1 MRAAERA
8 AWRAVA
14 LGGEG
19 AAGEVRLPQADG
31 SNGAEEKRKRRQK
44 RLSFSLELI
53 EHYGKKSLFCK
64 RPPNPFYAGPGTQLE
79 PSTSARVKP
88 SGDFFLFLAALNP
101 VRAGLPRWPM
111 RWHTTLV
118 PRISFLDSTAQTIAN
133 TSVPAPKQNVTR
145 GPELRVHARKLVH
158 EPRKLV
164 RLDECTIL

>member
-64 RPPNPFYAGPGTQLE
+64 RPPNPLCGARNAARARDLCSGKTEATLFFVSGRIKPC
-79 PSTSARVKP
+79 PSWVTKVT
-88 SGDFFLFLAALNP
+88 
-101 VRAGLPRWPM
+101 
-111 RWHTTLV
+111 HTTLV
-118 PRISFLDSTAQTIAN
+118 PRITRVVFHGIAVARCCREQLQADSFNEQ
-133 TSVPAPKQNVTR
+133 
-145 GPELRVHARKLVH
+145 
-158 EPRKLV
+158 
-164 RLDECTIL
+164 

>member
-64 RPPNPFYAGPGTQLE
+64 RPPNPLCGARNAARARDLCSGK
-79 PSTSARVKP
+79 TS
-88 SGDFFLFLAALNP
+88 GHFFLFLAALNP

>member
-1 MRAAERA
+1 MGERGGRLLRAAERA

-79 PSTSARVKP
+79 PDLCSGKTEARLFFVSGRIKP
-88 SGDFFLFLAALNP
+88 CPSWVTKVAHA
-101 VRAGLPRWPM
+101 M
-111 RWHTTLV
+111 HKTLV
-118 PRISFLDSTAQTIAN
+118 PRITC
-133 TSVPAPKQNVTR
+133 
-145 GPELRVHARKLVH
+145 E
-158 EPRKLV
+158 
-164 RLDECTIL
+164 